1 MLPAR
6 KKLCRLIL
14 ICSNHP
20 VQDFSPVATVFTSHV
35 DAFWSFYLVDLR
47 EAMRVDDTIIVKLQL
62 FHTVNQYFCSQRE
75 CV

>member
-1 MLPAR
+1 M
-6 KKLCRLIL
+6 
-14 ICSNHP
+14 
-20 VQDFSPVATVFTSHV
+20 ATVFTSHV

-47 EAMRVDDTIIVKLQL
+47 EAMRVDDTVIVKLQL